1 MSRKRPINVEIRPRN
16 RDESLER
23 MIRRFTK
30 KCKKE
35 RITEKY
41 RERMYYE
48 KPSEK
53 KIERKTT
60 KKTSI
65 RKTSIKEREYK
76 KKTLIKVLVLCR
88 QEIRNGSIQRTKSR
102 II

>member
-35 RITEKY
+35 RVTENY

-53 KIERKTT
+53 KIKEKRRRKRVLEKLRLKKENT
-60 KKTSI
+60 K
-65 RKTSIKEREYK
+65 RKH
-76 KKTLIKVLVLCR
+76 
-88 QEIRNGSIQRTKSR
+88 
-102 II
+102 